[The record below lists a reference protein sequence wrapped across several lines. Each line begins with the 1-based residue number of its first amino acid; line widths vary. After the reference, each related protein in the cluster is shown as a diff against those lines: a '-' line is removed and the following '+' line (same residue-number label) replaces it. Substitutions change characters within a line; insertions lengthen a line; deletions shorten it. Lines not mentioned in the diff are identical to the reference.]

1 MRNWR
6 RWAASMPTCGGVSP
20 AASSPTTGRKWL
32 RNKENERAGE
42 HSPPS
47 FIFLTL
53 PKYNL
58 SPKPLRLF
66 PSGESAYTRIMVITR
81 IFEYFENWIK
91 PFARKDDL
99 RPPEST
105 FAFIWFYISQAKAPF
120 FAMLVLGGLTAA
132 IEAALFWFVGR
143 LVDILSTVKPDEG
156 WAGLLAAHGGELVGM
171 LVLIGVVRFI
181 VTMITA
187 LVDQQIITPGFY
199 NLVRWQSY
207 MHVARQSLTFFQ
219 NDFSGRIVTK
229 VWSGGQAA
237 GDLVTSLME
246 SVWFVGI
253 YSVSMLFLIGGL
265 DWRLAVL
272 VVVWV
277 AIFSLLARYFV
288 PRIRHHS
295 KETAE
300 AASMLSGRMVDA
312 YSNIQTLRLF
322 GRDDA
327 NDRYMRQGFDIFQ
340 TSTMKFTRFITGV
353 RASMALL
360 SGVMITSMAA
370 LCIDLWLSGKIS
382 SGAVAFTLALVLR
395 LNFLLGRLMT
405 QFNGIMRN
413 FGTVQN
419 AAELISQ
426 PIGLV
431 DAPDAAV
438 LEVKKPSIRFE
449 NVSFHYGR
457 ANGVIDNLNLEIR
470 AGEKVGIVGRSGAGK
485 STLVNLLLRFYDV
498 EKGRILIDG
507 QDIARV
513 SQESLRAHIG
523 MVTQD
528 TSLLHRSIRDNIMFG
543 RTDATEAQLIEAT
556 RRAKADDFITRLE
569 DQRGRTGFDAH
580 VGERGVKLSGG
591 QRQRIAIA
599 RVMLKDAPIL
609 VLDEAT
615 SALDSEVEA
624 AIQSNLDELMQG
636 KTVLAIA
643 HRLSTIAAL
652 DRLIVMDQGLIVEEG
667 SHAELVAQGGLYSEL
682 WARQSG
688 GFLDAE
694 DVKRRDEAS

>member
-1 MRNWR
+1 MT
-6 RWAASMPTCGGVSP
+6 S
-20 AASSPTTGRKWL
+20 WL
-32 RNKENERAGE
+32 FR
-42 HSPPS
+42 
-47 FIFLTL
+47 T
-53 PKYNL
+53 
-58 SPKPLRLF
+58 
-66 PSGESAYTRIMVITR
+66 
-81 IFEYFENWIK
+81 FENWIK
-91 PFARKDDL
+91 PFDRRDDL
-99 RPPEST
+99 KPPEDV

-120 FAMLVLGGLTAA
+120 LVMLVLGGLTAA

-143 LVDILSTVKPDEG
+143 LVDILATVKPGDG
-156 WAGLLAAHGGELVGM
+156 WHGLLAQHGAELFGM
-171 LVLIGVVRFI
+171 LVLIGVVRFL
-181 VTMITA
+181 VTLLTA
-187 LVDQQIITPGFY
+187 LTDQQIITPGFY

-207 MHVARQSLTFFQ
+207 LHVARQSLTFFQ

-229 VWSGGQAA
+229 VWSGGQAV

-246 SVWFVGI
+246 SVWFVCI
-253 YSVSMLFLIGGL
+253 YSVSMLLLVGGL
-265 DWRLAVL
+265 DWRLAV
-272 VVVWV
+272 VVCLWV
-277 AIFSLLARYFV
+277 FIFSLLARYFV
-288 PRIRHHS
+288 PRIRYHS
-295 KETAE
+295 RETAE
-300 AASMLSGRMVDA
+300 AASMLNGRMVDA

-322 GRDDA
+322 GRDEA
-327 NDRYMRQGFDIFQ
+327 NDRYMREGFDIYRR
-340 TSTMKFTRFITGV
+340 TLIMFTRFITGV

-370 LCIDLWLSGKIS
+370 LCIHLWLSGKIS
-382 SGAVAFTLALVLR
+382 AGAVAFTLALVLR

-431 DAPDAAV
+431 DAPNAAELV
-438 LEVKKPSIRFE
+438 VKRPEIRFE

-457 ANGVIDNLNLEIR
+457 KGGVIDNLSLTIR
-470 AGEKVGIVGRSGAGK
+470 PGEKIGIIGRSGAGK
-485 STLVNLLLRFYDV
+485 STLVNLLLRFYDL
-498 EKGRILIDG
+498 EGGRILIDG
-507 QDIARV
+507 QDISEV
-513 SQESLRAHIG
+513 TQESLRARIG

-528 TSLLHRSIRDNIMFG
+528 TSLLHRSIRDNILFG
-543 RTDATEAQLIEAT
+543 RPDATEAQLLDAASKAEAD
-556 RRAKADDFITRLE
+556 KFIAALE
-569 DQRGRTGFDAH
+569 DQRGRKGFDAH

-624 AIQSNLDELMQG
+624 AIQSNLERLMQG
-636 KTVLAIA
+636 KTVMAIA

-652 DRLIVMDQGLIVEEG
+652 DRLIVMDEGRIIEEG
-667 SHAELVAQGGLYSEL
+667 SHDELIARGGLYAEL

-688 GFLDAE
+688 GFLAADA
-694 DVKRRDEAS
+694 AQ

>member
-1 MRNWR
+1 
-6 RWAASMPTCGGVSP
+6 
-20 AASSPTTGRKWL
+20 
-32 RNKENERAGE
+32 
-42 HSPPS
+42 
-47 FIFLTL
+47 
-53 PKYNL
+53 
-58 SPKPLRLF
+58 
-66 PSGESAYTRIMVITR
+66 
-81 IFEYFENWIK
+81 
-91 PFARKDDL
+91 
-99 RPPEST
+99 
-105 FAFIWFYISQAKAPF
+105 
-120 FAMLVLGGLTAA
+120 
-132 IEAALFWFVGR
+132 
-143 LVDILSTVKPDEG
+143 
-156 WAGLLAAHGGELVGM
+156 M
-171 LVLIGVVRFI
+171 LVLIGVVRFV
-181 VTMITA
+181 VTLLTA
-187 LVDQQIITPGFY
+187 LTDQQVITPGFY

-207 MHVARQSLTFFQ
+207 MHVARQSLSFFQ

-288 PRIRHHS
+288 PRIRYHS

-340 TSTMKFTRFITGV
+340 ISTMKFTRFITGV

-694 DVKRRDEAS
+694 DVKQRDEASQAAAFGRRFCMAMPLPVAHYRPIMKSAISPK

>member
-1 MRNWR
+1 
-6 RWAASMPTCGGVSP
+6 VSEHVNDHD
-20 AASSPTTGRKWL
+20 A
-32 RNKENERAGE
+32 AGE
-42 HSPPS
+42 PTRRD
-47 FIFLTL
+47 FL
-53 PKYNL
+53 Y
-58 SPKPLRLF
+58 
-66 PSGESAYTRIMVITR
+66 
-81 IFEYFENWIK
+81 
-91 PFARKDDL
+91 
-99 RPPEST
+99 
-105 FAFIWFYISQAKAPF
+105 
-120 FAMLVLGGLTAA
+120 
-132 IEAALFWFVGR
+132 
-143 LVDILSTVKPDEG
+143 
-156 WAGLLAAHGGELVGM
+156 
-171 LVLIGVVRFI
+171 
-181 VTMITA
+181 
-187 LVDQQIITPGFY
+187 
-199 NLVRWQSY
+199 
-207 MHVARQSLTFFQ
+207 
-219 NDFSGRIVTK
+219 
-229 VWSGGQAA
+229 
-237 GDLVTSLME
+237 LVTGMAGAVGAGAA
-246 SVWFVGI
+246 VWPFI
-253 YSVSMLFLIGGL
+253 DQMRPDASTLALASSVSMLLLIGGL
-265 DWRLAVL
+265 DWRLAMVVL
-272 VVVWV
+272 VWV
-277 AIFSLLARYFV
+277 GIFSMLARYFV
-288 PRIRHHS
+288 PRIRKHS
-295 KETAE
+295 RETAE

-340 TSTMKFTRFITGV
+340 NTTMMFTRFITGV

-360 SGVMITSMAA
+360 SGIMITSMAA

-426 PIGLV
+426 PVGLV
-431 DAPDAAV
+431 DVPNAPDLVVA
-438 LEVKKPSIRFE
+438 KPSIRYE

-457 ANGVIDNLNLEIR
+457 SKGVIDNLSLDI
-470 AGEKVGIVGRSGAGK
+470 APGEKVGIVGRSGAGK

-507 QDIARV
+507 QDIAKV
-513 SQESLRAHIG
+513 SQETLRAHIG

-543 RTDATEAQLIEAT
+543 RMDASEEQLLAAI
-556 RRAKADDFITRLE
+556 RRAKADEFIERLE
-569 DQRGRTGFDAH
+569 DQRGRKGLEAH

-624 AIQSNLDELMQG
+624 AIQSNLDELMHG

-652 DRLIVMDQGLIVEEG
+652 DRLIIMDAGRIVEQG
-667 SHAELVAQGGLYSEL
+667 THTQLVNSGGLYSEL

-688 GFLDAE
+688 GFLDA
-694 DVKRRDEAS
+694 DETVPTV